1 MRHRT
6 LVRRADALGVFPQS
20 AGGKVCF
27 ARAPVSLRVART
39 SGSTIEVNRAGIGIN
54 ANCVAIFNQRNGP
67 ALGSA
72 SEANMPD
79 AEATRGTGKAPVSDE
94 RHLVAISL
102 TINRRCR
109 RQHFA
114 HARAA
119 LRPS

>member
-1 MRHRT
+1 MRHRA

-27 ARAPVSLRVART
+27 ARAPVFLACRQNIRLNHQ
-39 SGSTIEVNRAGIGIN
+39 VNRAGIGIN

-67 ALGSA
+67 ALGSFG
-72 SEANMPD
+72 ANMPD

-109 RQHFA
+109 RQH
-114 HARAA
+114 
-119 LRPS
+119 LRMPGPPFGPS